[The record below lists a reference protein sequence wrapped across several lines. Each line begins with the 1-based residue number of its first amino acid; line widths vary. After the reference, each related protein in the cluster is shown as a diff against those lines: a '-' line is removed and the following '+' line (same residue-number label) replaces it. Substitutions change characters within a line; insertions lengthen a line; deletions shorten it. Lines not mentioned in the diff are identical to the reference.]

1 MQDLAGVRL
10 RGNERVV
17 AAHAGV
23 AEPGTLLLRAEHLA
37 NERIDVDHELL
48 ACRTRP
54 DRPRARE
61 RSANTRSS

>member
-1 MQDLAGVRL
+1 
-10 RGNERVV
+10 VV